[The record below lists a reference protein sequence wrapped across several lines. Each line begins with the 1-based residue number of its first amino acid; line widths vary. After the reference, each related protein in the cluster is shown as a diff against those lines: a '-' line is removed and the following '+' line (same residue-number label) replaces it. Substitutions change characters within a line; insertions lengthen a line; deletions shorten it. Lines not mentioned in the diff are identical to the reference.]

1 MCIIVDACLQGLF
14 MKRHP
19 DMLPVH
25 DWIKKKGSKIA
36 HSYTLKFQNET
47 TPRFRTELS
56 NLSRMGKVKLIPPE
70 QVLEQQKT
78 LPKTKLRSND
88 RHIIALALAAKVK
101 VLITDDK
108 KLKKDFIQHVGG
120 KIYRNEDDNLL
131 LKKDL
136 CP

>member
-1 MCIIVDACLQGLF
+1 MCIIVDANLQGLF

-36 HSYTLKFQNET
+36 HSYTPKFRKET
-47 TPRFRTELS
+47 TPKFRTELS
-56 NLSRMGKVKLIPPE
+56 NLSRRGKVKLIPPE
-70 QVLEQQKT
+70 QVQKQQKT
-78 LPKTKLRSND
+78 LTGLQSDDP
-88 RHIIALALAAKVK
+88 HIIALALAAKVK

-120 KIYRNEDDNLL
+120 KIYRNEDDKGL